1 MSDLVPATPD
11 GAMGAGLPASAS
23 LFAPL
28 TDPAGGSV
36 LTRLSA
42 FGTQPAVK
50 KMLPA
55 FVGLSAVGGA
65 LLAWS
70 AMTPDPQRTLYAQ
83 LDDSDR
89 AGVAAAL
96 DQAAIPYHIDN
107 TTGALTVADSDYYKA
122 RMLVA
127 SNGSLA
133 TPESGDEVLDKLP
146 MGASRT
152 LEGERLRSARE
163 HDLQLTIGEIDG
175 VESVRVHLAEG
186 EKSVFVRDNVAPTAS
201 VMVRMKAGRQMS
213 DSQVSAIVNLVAGS
227 VPGLAPDAV
236 RVVDQHGRLLS
247 DAKSNTDSDR
257 LDLQSRME
265 SKLREQ
271 VSQLLRPVL
280 GEGNFTSEIQVDLDM
295 SEVTAARESYD
306 KDGVVRSESQQQ
318 SQSTGPAQSPVG
330 VPGVLSNTPPP
341 ATQATPGAPQGTQPN
356 PAATP
361 PSNGES
367 SSSRTYELGREVS
380 VSSNG
385 PGGIKRL
392 SVAVAISAN
401 AMKGAKPQDLRDL
414 EALVSA
420 AVGAD
425 ARRGDQVK
433 VVTRSFEP
441 VSDEALPFY
450 ETSWFAMLVR
460 NGAAVLAVL
469 LVLLLGVRP
478 VINAIRG
485 DKPEKPGKAK
495 KDKKKKGKKGASDD
509 EDDEDEDE
517 SGAETDAAAESAGL
531 IESGAE
537 ALGPDGQPATA
548 SLIHPNSILGLEG
561 VNIEMHRSE
570 LLTRQ
575 LDLAQRL
582 VSEQPASAVAALR
595 QMLNEPPAEDE
606 PKQEAA

>member
-11 GAMGAGLPASAS
+11 GAPGSALPAPTSM
-23 LFAPL
+23 FAPF
-28 TDPAGGSV
+28 TDPDGGSV

-42 FGTQPAVK
+42 FTAQPAVK

-55 FVGLSAVGGA
+55 FIGMSAIGGA

-70 AMTPDPQRTLYAQ
+70 AMSPDPQRTLYSQ

-96 DQAAIPYHIDN
+96 DSAAIDYDIDN
-107 TTGALTVADSDYYKA
+107 TTGALTVAESDYYKA

-127 SNGSLA
+127 SNGTLA

-175 VESVRVHLAEG
+175 VASVRVHLAEG
-186 EKSVFVRDNVAPTAS
+186 EKSVFVRENVAPSAS
-201 VMVRMKAGRQMS
+201 VMVRMKTGRQLS
-213 DSQVSAIVNLVAGS
+213 ESQVSAIVNLVAGS
-227 VPGLAPDAV
+227 VPGLSPDSV
-236 RVVDQHGRLLS
+236 RVANQHGRLLS
-247 DAKSNTDSDR
+247 EAGSIDSDR
-257 LDLQSRME
+257 LDMQSRME

-271 VSQLLRPVL
+271 VTQLLRPVL
-280 GEGNFTSEIQVDLDM
+280 GEGNFTSEIQVDLNMD
-295 SEVTAARESYD
+295 EVTSARESYD
-306 KDGVVRSESQQQ
+306 KDGVVRSETEQQ
-318 SQSTGPAQSPVG
+318 SQSTGGAQPATG
-330 VPGVLSNTPPP
+330 VPGVLANTPPTN
-341 ATQATPGAPQGTQPN
+341 TQAAPGAPQGTQP
-356 PAATP
+356 ATP
-361 PSNGES
+361 PATPPTSGES

-380 VSSNG
+380 VSSSG
-385 PGGIKRL
+385 PGSVKRL
-392 SVAVAISAN
+392 SVAVAISAD
-401 AMKGAKPQDLRDL
+401 AMKGAKPEELKDL

-420 AVGAD
+420 AVGANPQ
-425 ARRGDQVK
+425 RGDQVK
-433 VVTRSFEP
+433 VMTRSFEP
-441 VSDEALPFY
+441 TSVAPVAFY

-460 NGAAVLAVL
+460 NGAAVMAVL

-478 VINAIRG
+478 MVKAVRG
-485 DKPEKPGKAK
+485 EKPAKEKKAK
-495 KDKKKKGKKGASDD
+495 KDKKSKKAKGEDD
-509 EDDEDEDE
+509 DDEDEDAFE
-517 SGAETDAAAESAGL
+517 GSDEAPALDADGNPIAGAL
-531 IESGAE
+531 
-537 ALGPDGQPATA
+537 
-548 SLIHPNSILGLEG
+548 PNPRGGDVDVEI
-561 VNIEMHRSE
+561 NRAE

>member
-11 GAMGAGLPASAS
+11 GAPGSALPAPTSM
-23 LFAPL
+23 FAPF
-28 TDPAGGSV
+28 TDPDGGSV

-42 FGTQPAVK
+42 FTAQPAVK

-55 FVGLSAVGGA
+55 FIGMSAIGGA

-70 AMTPDPQRTLYAQ
+70 AMSPDPQRTLYSQ

-96 DQAAIPYHIDN
+96 DSAAIDYDIDN
-107 TTGALTVADSDYYKA
+107 TTGALTVAESDYYKA

-127 SNGSLA
+127 SNGTLA

-175 VESVRVHLAEG
+175 VASVRVHLAEG
-186 EKSVFVRDNVAPTAS
+186 EKSVFVRENVAPSAS
-201 VMVRMKAGRQMS
+201 VMVRMKTGRQLS
-213 DSQVSAIVNLVAGS
+213 ESQVSAIVNLVAGS
-227 VPGLAPDAV
+227 VPGLSPDSV
-236 RVVDQHGRLLS
+236 RVANQHGRLLS
-247 DAKSNTDSDR
+247 EAGSIDSDR
-257 LDLQSRME
+257 LDMQSRME

-271 VSQLLRPVL
+271 VTQLLRPVL
-280 GEGNFTSEIQVDLDM
+280 GEGNFTSEIQVDLNMD
-295 SEVTAARESYD
+295 EVTSARESYD
-306 KDGVVRSESQQQ
+306 KDGVVRSETEQQ
-318 SQSTGPAQSPVG
+318 SQSTGGAQPATG
-330 VPGVLSNTPPP
+330 VPGVLANTPPTN
-341 ATQATPGAPQGTQPN
+341 TQAAPGAPQGTQP
-356 PAATP
+356 ATP
-361 PSNGES
+361 PATPPTSGEA

-380 VSSNG
+380 VSSSG
-385 PGGIKRL
+385 PGSVKRL
-392 SVAVAISAN
+392 SVAVAISAD
-401 AMKGAKPQDLRDL
+401 AMKGAKPEELKDL

-420 AVGAD
+420 AVGANPQ
-425 ARRGDQVK
+425 RGDQVK
-433 VVTRSFEP
+433 VMTRSFEP
-441 VSDEALPFY
+441 TSVAPVAFY

-460 NGAAVLAVL
+460 NGAAVMAVL

-478 VINAIRG
+478 MVKAVRG
-485 DKPEKPGKAK
+485 EKPAKEKKAK
-495 KDKKKKGKKGASDD
+495 KDKKSKKAKGEDD
-509 EDDEDEDE
+509 DDEDEDAFE
-517 SGAETDAAAESAGL
+517 GSDEAPALDADGNPIAGAL
-531 IESGAE
+531 
-537 ALGPDGQPATA
+537 
-548 SLIHPNSILGLEG
+548 PNPRGGDVDVEI
-561 VNIEMHRSE
+561 NRAE